1 MCHSQKLYTLDG
13 LTTVFLF
20 ICVTVHVDTYIHTY
34 ASLGPS
40 LGKPTKPKLRF
51 DLRFCFT
58 TEDEGQ
64 PPPNRSEQPRTS
76 TFRRITS
83 IF

>member
-13 LTTVFLF
+13 SISVCLF
-20 ICVTVHVDTYIHTY
+20 ICVTVYVDTYVHTY
-34 ASLGPS
+34 AMLGPS
-40 LGKPTKPKLRF
+40 LGKPTEPKLRV
-51 DLRFCFT
+51 DLCFGFT

-64 PPPNRSEQPRTS
+64 PPPKRSEPRTS
-76 TFRRITS
+76 TFRRIRS